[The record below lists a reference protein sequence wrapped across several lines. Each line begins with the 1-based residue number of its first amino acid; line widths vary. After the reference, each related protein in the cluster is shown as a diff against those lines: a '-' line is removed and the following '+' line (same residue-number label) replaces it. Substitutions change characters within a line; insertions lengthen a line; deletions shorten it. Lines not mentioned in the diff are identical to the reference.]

1 MVSCGNLIRPENH
14 GGGGFYADK
23 ELRGNAVRIGKE
35 VAGMPDG
42 HSEVAGEKVSVRH
55 AAKRTP
61 PRSPL
66 LFIDRRS
73 MEDLTT
79 MQEHNHGRRT

>member
-1 MVSCGNLIRPENH
+1 
-14 GGGGFYADK
+14 
-23 ELRGNAVRIGKE
+23 